1 MKRRLGISIL
11 LASLVLA
18 ASATTQADVFQRGNV
33 RVKFDAGFDPHSLP
47 RQAPAPIEAHIE
59 GSIATTDGSHPPP
72 LRWLEIELNRH
83 GRLTTTGLPLCSAA
97 LLQSTTTEQA
107 LARCGRSVVGRGD
120 FEAEVSLGGDIP
132 AAGKIV
138 AFNSRI
144 DGKPALM
151 LHFFASVPVRF
162 TLVVPL
168 RIIHRNKG
176 EFGTL
181 LRTRVP
187 KLAGGLGSI
196 TQIDLTIGR
205 RYSYHGKRLS
215 YLSSACPAP
224 ASVNFALFSFARA
237 RFRFEDHPEIRSKL
251 ADTCQVRP

>member
-1 MKRRLGISIL
+1 MKRRLGISL
-11 LASLVLA
+11 LIAST
-18 ASATTQADVFQRGNV
+18 ASIAVGASQADVFQSGNV

-72 LRWLEIELNRH
+72 LRWLEVELNRH
-83 GRLTTTGLPLCSAA
+83 GQLTTTGLPVCSAA
-97 LLQSTTTEQA
+97 HLQSTTTEQA

-120 FEAEVSLGGDIP
+120 FEAEVSLGGDVP
-132 AAGKIV
+132 AAGKII

-151 LHFFASVPVRF
+151 LHFFAGVPIRF

-168 RIIHRNKG
+168 RIIHRKKG

-196 TQIDLTIGR
+196 TQIDLTLDR
-205 RYSYHGKRLS
+205 RYSYRGRRLS

-224 ASVNFALFSFARA
+224 AGVNFALFAFARA
-237 RFRFEDHPEIRSKL
+237 RFRFEGHPEIRSKL
-251 ADTCQVRP
+251 ADTCQVQP